1 MKTGRSIG
9 QSAWKTGLI
18 EEMGSSF
25 YMMHHADLLEILL
38 RLVSSAGARVHFG
51 VTVESVEPARE
62 DLPENGTTSSSIA
75 GPSPRTLR
83 PSVRLAT
90 GEILHA
96 DVIIGADGQR
106 SIVRRVVT
114 DEDEEPE
121 VIPVGLTMY
130 TGCIPMTEVRKC
142 PPLKQLV
149 DVSWSAWIGDGR
161 VVLGYPI
168 RRHQE
173 LAVHVW
179 WEDRGGSSAVARP
192 GALDSWDATTS
203 LTSLRYKEAPMDP
216 RLRFLLD
223 KAGPV
228 SRQSWIV
235 IPPPED
241 WVDESGSIM
250 LIGEAAHPQGVRA
263 WSSFTPSLVPIY
275 YLVI

>member
-1 MKTGRSIG
+1 MKLTSRGFMYLKVKTGRSIG

-25 YMMHHADLLEILL
+25 YMMHVSPICRHAPPFDIKSHDGQHADLLEILL

-83 PSVRLAT
+83 PTVRLAT

-130 TGCIPMTEVRKC
+130 TGCIPMTEVRKY

-149 DVSWSAWIGDGR
+149 DVGWPAWIGDGR
-161 VVLGYPI
+161 VVLG
-168 RRHQE
+168 
-173 LAVHVW
+173 A
-179 WEDRGGSSAVARP
+179 
-192 GALDSWDATTS
+192 
-203 LTSLRYKEAPMDP
+203 
-216 RLRFLLD
+216 
-223 KAGPV
+223 
-228 SRQSWIV
+228 
-235 IPPPED
+235 
-241 WVDESGSIM
+241 
-250 LIGEAAHPQGVRA
+250 
-263 WSSFTPSLVPIY
+263 SFTFTISTTITACDVRLS
-275 YLVI
+275 